1 MAVFSGTGLDDLCLS
16 LEELAVLSAEVETE
30 MLQEGQRQTLEGL
43 GLVESR
49 ALKNSISVKVV
60 QRDGRRRVLV
70 YPAGERPDG
79 QTNND
84 VGFVLEFGAP
94 DRGIMPRQWMRTAN
108 EAHGDQAVEAAAPA
122 LFLIFCGGDGVDQ
135 VHQLFFRV
143 LLLLTGFDEQAQIIE
158 GSFLDGLV
166 VLLCRH
172 GIYLLVGLFR
182 SFLVLCHSDLVQ
194 QLHDLFSGVLV
205 LFSIGEDQA
214 EIVQQR
220 LLGILTLSFCSHS
233 FHLPSVCPV
242 MAAETWPK
250 RSISSSL
257 V

>member
-30 MLQEGQRQTLEGL
+30 MLQAAGAVLQEGQRQTLEGL

-94 DRGIMPRQWMRTAN
+94 DRGMMPRLWMRTAN
-108 EAHGDQAVEAAAPA
+108 EAHGDQAVEAAAA
-122 LFLIFCGGDGVDQ
+122 VY
-135 VHQLFFRV
+135 RRW
-143 LLLLTGFDEQAQIIE
+143 
-158 GSFLDGLV
+158 LDSLGL
-166 VLLCRH
+166 
-172 GIYLLVGLFR
+172 
-182 SFLVLCHSDLVQ
+182 
-194 QLHDLFSGVLV
+194 
-205 LFSIGEDQA
+205 
-214 EIVQQR
+214 
-220 LLGILTLSFCSHS
+220 
-233 FHLPSVCPV
+233 
-242 MAAETWPK
+242 
-250 RSISSSL
+250 
-257 V
+257 